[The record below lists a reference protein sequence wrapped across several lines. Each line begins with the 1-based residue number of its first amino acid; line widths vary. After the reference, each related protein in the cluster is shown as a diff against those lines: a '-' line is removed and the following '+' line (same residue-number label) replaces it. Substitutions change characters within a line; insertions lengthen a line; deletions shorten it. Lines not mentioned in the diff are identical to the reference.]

1 MSADSSMGRED
12 EIDILKLVG
21 VVASGWPLVICCLC
35 FAILAG
41 TVLILLTDPV
51 YRADGLLQLEQKR
64 SGLALPTAMQDL
76 VAEDSAS
83 VTEIEIL
90 RSRMVLGTV
99 VDQLDLD
106 VVAEPRRLP
115 VIGKALDRLN
125 LPDPSL
131 QILKPY
137 AWAEESILIGE
148 FEVPERWVGEVLTIT
163 AQGDGRY
170 NLLLPDGTT
179 REGAIREVLRDDALG
194 LSLRI
199 DQLEGPADRQ
209 FTLVRREVADVV
221 SGLRDRFSVS
231 EVGRQSSILN
241 IQLTAASPGRA
252 AMVLDA
258 IAQAYVAQNV
268 SRSSI
273 EAQRSLD
280 FIDEQLPKSEQEVAE
295 AQNALNAYRQQQ
307 QSVDLNYETQS
318 LLDQATALEQE
329 LSKLRL
335 QEEEL
340 KERYT
345 INHPAYQAL
354 LTNRVQLQADLDRL
368 REEAASLPE
377 TQKEIFN
384 LTRNLE
390 VAQQVYLQLLN
401 RVQEL
406 QVLRASSIG
415 SVRIIDTAQA
425 SADPI
430 APRKGRTLALAA
442 ILGLVV
448 GVGLVLL
455 RHMTRRGVK
464 GGEELDRIGLPV
476 FATINYSND
485 AANHRSIRGTL
496 PILAIT
502 KPNDLVVEA
511 LRSLRTS
518 LHFGMLDALTNSV
531 LLTSAAP
538 GAGKSFNAV
547 NLAVVTAQAG
557 QRVCLIDADMRR
569 GYLRRYFGVERNAPG
584 LAEVLA
590 GERTVEDVMVSGPI
604 GGMSVLTSGRF
615 PPNPSELLMRASF
628 TELLA
633 SLNQRFDLIIIDG
646 PPALAV
652 TDPVIMSRSV
662 GATIVVVR
670 HLETALGE
678 VEAVRR
684 AMETSGSKL
693 AGAILNGY
701 REMGRGYGS
710 DYYYNYR
717 YAYQTDTKS
726 R

>member
-1 MSADSSMGRED
+1 MNGNARNEDDS
-12 EIDILKLVG
+12 EINILQLLG
-21 VVASGWPLVICCLC
+21 IVVTGWPWVAASLV
-35 FAILAG
+35 LALAVG
-41 TVLILLTDPV
+41 IASVLLTDPV

-64 SGLALPTAMQDL
+64 SGLAIPTGMQDL
-76 VAEDSAS
+76 ISEESAS

-99 VDQLDLD
+99 VDELALDI
-106 VVAEPRRLP
+106 VAEPRRLP
-115 VIGKALDRLN
+115 VIGRMLDRLD
-125 LPDPSL
+125 LPDPGL
-131 QILKPY
+131 DILKPY
-137 AWAEESILIGE
+137 AWSEEAIAIGE
-148 FEVPERWVGEVLTIT
+148 FQIPDDWIGEPFQIT
-163 AQGDGRY
+163 ALGEGAY
-170 NLLLPDGTT
+170 ELLLPDGSS
-179 REGAIREVLRDDALG
+179 RRGMLRQALRDDALG
-194 LSLRI
+194 LSLRV
-199 DQLEGPADRQ
+199 DQLDGAPGREFQ
-209 FTLVRREVADVV
+209 LMRRSKAAVV
-221 SGLRDRFSVS
+221 SGLRSRFTVS
-231 EVGRQSSILN
+231 ESARQSSILS
-241 IQLTAASPGRA
+241 IQLTDTSPTRA
-252 AMVLDA
+252 TAVLNS

-280 FIDEQLPKSEQEVAE
+280 FIDEQLPKSEQEVAD
-295 AQNALNAYRQQQ
+295 AQSALNAYRQQQ

-345 INHPAYQAL
+345 VNHPTYQAL
-354 LTNRVQLQADLDRL
+354 LTNRAQLQGDLDRL
-368 REEAASLPE
+368 REEAGGLPE

-425 SADPI
+425 SPSPI

-442 ILGLVV
+442 ILGLV
-448 GVGLVLL
+448 GGAGLVLL

-464 GGEELDRIGLPV
+464 GAEELEKLGLPV
-476 FATINYSND
+476 FATVNFSAH
-485 AANHRSIRGTL
+485 AADHRRLRGML
-496 PILAIT
+496 PIMAVT
-502 KPNDLVVEA
+502 EPNDLVVEA

-518 LHFGMLDALTNSV
+518 LHFGMLDAKTNSV
-531 LLTSAAP
+531 MLTSAAP
-538 GAGKSFNAV
+538 AAGKSFNAV

-557 QRVCLIDADMRR
+557 QRVCLIDGDMRR

-584 LAEVLA
+584 FAEVLA
-590 GERTVEDVMVSGPI
+590 EEMSAEQVLTPGPVD
-604 GGMSVLTSGRF
+604 GLSVITSGRF

-628 TELLA
+628 PELLEK
-633 SLNQRFDLIIIDG
+633 LNSRFDLIIIDS

-662 GATIVVVR
+662 GATIMVVR
-670 HLETALGE
+670 HLETALPE

-684 AMETSGSKL
+684 VFETSGSKL

-701 REMGRGYGS
+701 RDMGRAYGS
-710 DYYYNYR
+710 AYYYNYR
-717 YAYQTDTKS
+717 YTYQSDTK
-726 R
+726 

>member
-1 MSADSSMGRED
+1 MERDD
-12 EIDILKLVG
+12 EIDILKLLG
-21 VVASGWPLVICCLC
+21 VVASGWHLVICCLC
-35 FAILAG
+35 FALCAG
-41 TVLILLTDPV
+41 TVSILLTDPV

-83 VTEIEIL
+83 VTEMEIL

-99 VDQLDLD
+99 VDQLDL
-106 VVAEPRRLP
+106 VILAEPRRLP

-148 FEVPERWVGEVLTIT
+148 FEVPGRWVGEVFTVT
-163 AQGDGRY
+163 AQGDGGY

-179 REGAIREVLRDDALG
+179 REGDIREVLRDDALG

-199 DQLEGPADRQ
+199 DQLEGPADRE
-209 FTLVRREVADVV
+209 FTLVRRKMDNVV
-221 SGLRDRFSVS
+221 SDLRNRFSVS

-241 IQLTAASPGRA
+241 IQLTAPSPNEA
-252 AMVLDA
+252 AVVLDA
-258 IAQAYVAQNV
+258 IAQAYVAQNI
-268 SRSSI
+268 SRSSL
-273 EAQRSLD
+273 EAQRSLE
-280 FIDEQLPKSEQEVAE
+280 FIDEQLPKSEQEVAK

-354 LTNRVQLQADLDRL
+354 LANRAQLQGDLDRL
-368 REEAASLPE
+368 REEAGSLPE

-425 SADPI
+425 SGAPI

-442 ILGLVV
+442 LLGLIV
-448 GVGLVLL
+448 GAGLVLL

-464 GGEELDRIGLPV
+464 SGEELDRIGLPV
-476 FATINYSND
+476 FATINYSSD
-485 AANHRSIRGTL
+485 AASYRSLRGAL
-496 PILAIT
+496 PILAIA

-518 LHFGMLDALTNSV
+518 LHFGMLDAKTNSV

-569 GYLRRYFGVERNAPG
+569 GYLRRYFGVERNTPG

-590 GERTVEDVMVSGPI
+590 GERAAEEVMISGPVD
-604 GGMSVLTSGRF
+604 GMSVLTSGRF
-615 PPNPSELLMRASF
+615 PPNPSELLMRSSF
-628 TELLA
+628 TELVE
-633 SLNQRFDLIIIDG
+633 SLNERFDLIIIDG

-678 VEAVRR
+678 VGAVRR

-701 REMGRGYGS
+701 RDMGRGYGS

-717 YAYQTDTKS
+717 YTYQTDTKS